1 MATLN
6 DFLGVPLTEWYIDL
20 KQNQLA
26 TTDEEILHTVEVA
39 VATIVKSGR
48 QRGAVL
54 MVYKL
59 TAAAS
64 ELIASNGVR
73 AGTKGYPKT
82 PEDTRAIVN
91 AAAANNS
98 EMVCIRITNLD
109 KAMLD
114 YSQAQ
119 GVWHLGW
126 ELGERTPAQWR
137 ELTDQGL
144 MDLLTTRGN
153 IPAARRAIFG
163 T

>member
-1 MATLN
+1 
-6 DFLGVPLTEWYIDL
+6 
-20 KQNQLA
+20 
-26 TTDEEILHTVEVA
+26 
-39 VATIVKSGR
+39 
-48 QRGAVL
+48 

-64 ELIASNGVR
+64 ELIADNGVR
-73 AGTKGYPKT
+73 AGMKGYPKT
-82 PEDTRAIVN
+82 PESTQAIVD
-91 AAAANNS
+91 AAATNNF

-114 YSQAQ
+114 YSHAH
-119 GVWHLGW
+119 GAWHLGW

-144 MDLLTTRGN
+144 TGLLTTRSN
-153 IPAARRAIFG
+153 IPAARKAIFG